1 MFLLLMQ
8 DERKLVESLICLRE
22 TAGVEADI
30 FTTAQ
35 TIINVALVHV
45 KNITVTPTP
54 AAATMQVW
62 CLPVQ
67 LQTNI
72 DPFYSEFVTY

>member
-1 MFLLLMQ
+1 MFFVLMQ
-8 DERKLVESLICLRE
+8 DEKKLVESLVSLRE

-45 KNITVTPTP
+45 KNTTVTPTP
-54 AAATMQVW
+54 AAATMQV
-62 CLPVQ
+62 
-67 LQTNI
+67 
-72 DPFYSEFVTY
+72 